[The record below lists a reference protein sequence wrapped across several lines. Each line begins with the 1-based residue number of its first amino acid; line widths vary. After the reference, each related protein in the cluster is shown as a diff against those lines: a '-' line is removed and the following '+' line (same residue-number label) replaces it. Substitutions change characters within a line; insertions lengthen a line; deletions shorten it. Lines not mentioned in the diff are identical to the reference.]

1 MKKYI
6 INISREFGCNAREVA
21 RQLAARRA
29 IEFHDQDL
37 IRRTCEKAGIH
48 EDQLPDETDARGDG
62 KSLIR
67 LFGYG
72 STTNFYSEAAVRAQ
86 MEVIREYA
94 DQPGSCIFFGRCADY
109 VLKEYP
115 NRLNVFL
122 YAPLDKRIDHIA
134 KSYNLSKEE
143 SAKLIR
149 RVDKQRHNY
158 YKFITGENRGD
169 RDNKQ
174 VMLDVSEFGIEGTAV
189 VLDGIVKYHFGLDE

>member
-86 MEVIREYA
+86 MEVIRE
-94 DQPGSCIFFGRCADY
+94 
-109 VLKEYP
+109 
-115 NRLNVFL
+115 
-122 YAPLDKRIDHIA
+122 
-134 KSYNLSKEE
+134 
-143 SAKLIR
+143 
-149 RVDKQRHNY
+149 
-158 YKFITGENRGD
+158 
-169 RDNKQ
+169 
-174 VMLDVSEFGIEGTAV
+174 
-189 VLDGIVKYHFGLDE
+189 